1 MGSPASGVVPEPPLD
16 WEVTESLGKEGP
28 CPKNKCRLDKNA
40 QARAGME
47 KGSTISRQTE
57 QKIGSFHVGL
67 LTEGLI
73 KEIKIKQ
80 P

>member
-1 MGSPASGVVPEPPLD
+1 M
-16 WEVTESLGKEGP
+16 LGK
-28 CPKNKCRLDKNA
+28 
-40 QARAGME
+40 AGLE

-57 QKIGSFHVGL
+57 QKIRNFHVGL